1 MDEICRHLPRLMIA
15 AAKSGSGKTMITC
28 GLLHDLSAWMRP
40 AAFKC
45 GPDYID
51 PMFHQTVLGVPSR
64 NLDTFFTDENTTRY
78 LMAEGAAGCD
88 LAVLEGV
95 MGYYD
100 GLGGTH
106 PEGSSYDLSVK
117 TRTPV
122 VLIIDGK
129 GASLS
134 ILAQIKGFLDFKPDQ
149 KIRAV
154 ILNRTSKGVYERLA
168 PLIESE
174 LKIRAAGYVPETQ
187 TISFPGRYLGLV
199 TPDELTDLKARIA
212 AFAGELRST
221 IDIPLLQ
228 EIAESA
234 PPLTLTAPADLV
246 PRQDRQ
252 DVRIG
257 VARDEAFCFYY
268 EDNLRL
274 LEKLGA
280 GLVYFS
286 PLHDT
291 KLPENIHGFY
301 IGGGYPELHARQ
313 LEENAGMRA
322 SVYGAVTGGMPC
334 IAECGGYMYLQQ
346 EMADENGQM
355 HLMAGVLEGK
365 AEPKGRLVRFGYQ
378 VLTADEPS
386 VLGPAGMKLKA
397 HEFHYYDVT
406 DPGTGFTAQ
415 KAAGSSSWPAITV
428 RGNLAAGFPHL
439 YFYANPAAARHFADA
454 CAAYKRKNER

>member
-1 MDEICRHLPRLMIA
+1 MDEIRRHLPRLMIA

-28 GLLHDLSAWMRP
+28 GLLHALSSRIRT

-78 LMAEGAAGCD
+78 LMAEGSAGCG
-88 LAVLEGV
+88 LAIAEGV

-100 GLGGTH
+100 GLGGTR

-117 TRTPV
+117 TQTPV

-134 ILAQIKGFLDFKPDQ
+134 ILAQIKGFLDFRPDQ
-149 KIRAV
+149 QIRAV

-174 LKIRAAGYVPETQ
+174 LKIRAAGYVPETR

-199 TPDELTDLKARIA
+199 TPDELTDLKGRID
-212 AFAGELRST
+212 AFAEELISA
-221 IDIPLLQ
+221 IDMPLLE

-234 PPLTLTAPADLV
+234 PPLIFTAPADLL
-246 PRQDRQ
+246 PLQERQ

-286 PLHDT
+286 PLHDA
-291 KLPENIHGFY
+291 KLPEGIHGLY
-301 IGGGYPELHARQ
+301 IGGGYPELHAGQ

-322 SVYGAVTGGMPC
+322 SVYSAVTGGMPC

-346 EMADENGQM
+346 EMADEQGTM
-355 HLMAGVLEGK
+355 HQAAGVLEGK
-365 AEPKGRLVRFGYQ
+365 AVPKGRLVRFGYQ

-386 VLGPAGMKLKA
+386 VLGPAGMQLKA

-415 KAAGSSSWPAITV
+415 KAAGSSFWPAITV
-428 RGNLAAGFPHL
+428 RGSLAAGFPHL
-439 YFYANPAAARHFADA
+439 YFYANPAAARHFVDA
-454 CAAYKRKNER
+454 CAAYKRKNDR